1 MKAYYETNRDKAG
14 DIHVSRSRDH
24 TYPSHFHM
32 SVELFAV
39 RRGSYLLTVNGVT
52 HEVTDGCAAFI
63 DCYDVHA
70 YERLEEEA
78 DDCVIVIPYSL
89 ALRFNE
95 VRENRQITHHVIKDA
110 ALCARLITLADGFL
124 LAEEDTSI
132 KASTAELML
141 SLMLGGLSF
150 GEERKG
156 GESQLVRQILCYI
169 QEHFREELRR
179 TDIARALGYSP
190 EHISRV
196 FHKYLPC
203 SLNDYINALRLE
215 YIDDRRR
222 REGGTTLTELVF
234 EAGFGSEQTY
244 YRARRKHL

>member
-39 RRGSYLLTVNGVT
+39 RHGSYLLTANGVT

-110 ALCARLITLADGFL
+110 ALCARLITLADSFL
-124 LAEEDTSI
+124 L
-132 KASTAELML
+132 
-141 SLMLGGLSF
+141 
-150 GEERKG
+150 GEERFRFLTCARVGIRVIWCASCEKQVFIVDEVIADSLG
-156 GESQLVRQILCYI
+156 KCPPERRFTAAVQPNYGDSLWHSHTSF
-169 QEHFREELRR
+169 HFLDLIIHYLRVIVKKIMKKLH
-179 TDIARALGYSP
+179 IASA
-190 EHISRV
+190 ENMQ
-196 FHKYLPC
+196 K
-203 SLNDYINALRLE
+203 LRIFVA
-215 YIDDRRR
+215 Y
-222 REGGTTLTELVF
+222 F
-234 EAGFGSEQTY
+234 
-244 YRARRKHL
+244 